1 MLVMKAFVV
10 VSEVDVEKEAVVVA
24 VDWVKDVFV
33 LDVVVG
39 KVLVLLMVMILPVV
53 LLGVESVV
61 LRLVNLYVLAWEV
74 VVV

>member
-1 MLVMKAFVV
+1 M
-10 VSEVDVEKEAVVVA
+10 
-24 VDWVKDVFV
+24 
-33 LDVVVG
+33 VVG